1 MTLSGPKGSL
11 DQVRSGLVQLA
22 SLRLCGN
29 ALTQLVIPAALS
41 DTESTRAMLV
51 PGGRLYEQR
60 RAAMEILQHSDAVS
74 CVPNSAAFYV
84 FPKIDARRFHIE
96 DDREFAL
103 GLLRSK
109 HILIVPGSGFD
120 YPEPDHLRIVMLPR
134 PDELKAAMQQLH
146 EYLLSRE

>member
-1 MTLSGPKGSL
+1 MRTIKAEEITRRVATLCIEANTCLPADVK
-11 DQVRSGLVQLA
+11 
-22 SLRLCGN
+22 
-29 ALTQLVIPAALS
+29 AAL
-41 DTESTRAMLV
+41 E
-51 PGGRLYEQR
+51 
-60 RAAMEILQHSDAVS
+60 
-74 CVPNSAAFYV
+74 
-84 FPKIDARRFHIE
+84 KARE
-96 DDREFAL
+96 EEPWPLAKQTL